1 MIGMIILYLVCFL
14 ITFIIS
20 CNVFAHEIHKAKT
33 LIALLKCF
41 IISLLWPLTWVLLL
55 IVMLCILIVYI
66 IFLFK

>member
-1 MIGMIILYLVCFL
+1 MLGMIILYLVCFL

-20 CNVFAHEIHKAKT
+20 CNVFSHEIYKAKT

-55 IVMLCILIVYI
+55 IVMLFILIVYI

>member
-1 MIGMIILYLVCFL
+1 MLGMIILYLVCFL